1 MLTLGSKYQI
11 NPLQE
16 EATRLLRECFPEQL
30 EDYVTPHTSAYL
42 HMFINHDHYPGL
54 PKSYSSKS
62 AVKLEHWDCVAVVNL
77 ARKFDLDFVLPA
89 AFYACAQMHTE
100 DLFRAVRCSDGK
112 AHKLSQA
119 DLHRV
124 VDGRAQLCIFTVQ
137 SYRWLINGPPS
148 TCLRTKDCKQAMGLD
163 LLDLWGSLANYPDVL
178 LDNDRFRG
186 ELRYMMYCE
195 VCLRAGR
202 DYHETIRKR
211 VWEELTD
218 TFDIPTL

>member
-1 MLTLGSKYQI
+1 MILISVSLVGVVRYRAKDDLVTLAEVSAMLTLGSKYQI

-112 AHKLSQA
+112 AHKLSQS
-119 DLHRV
+119 DLQRV

-137 SYRWLINGPPS
+137 SYRWLINGPPYEPKIAS
-148 TCLRTKDCKQAMGLD
+148 KQ
-163 LLDLWGSLANYPDVL
+163 WVSI
-178 LDNDRFRG
+178 
-186 ELRYMMYCE
+186 C
-195 VCLRAGR
+195 
-202 DYHETIRKR
+202 
-211 VWEELTD
+211 
-218 TFDIPTL
+218 